1 VPGDVEDK
9 LAGEPAAAE
18 LVALA
23 ARVRK
28 ADPGAVRASAEQVSA
43 VGDGLEHAA
52 RAVDR
57 SVTAVG
63 GRWRGRSADVFAD
76 WSRAFGEAGDRDRRA
91 LAEAGAALAQV
102 GVVLDDLRRE
112 VDQQVAL
119 ALDGVR
125 SARARAAGTADA
137 PPELPDLLARD
148 AVRAPTDAARA
159 AVALAEADLRAAA
172 GRLRSLA
179 DDLTAYTELPDLH
192 LPSPREPGVQP
203 GVHAREGHGPAPSG
217 RVGDWIRRAVAV
229 LREAGVP
236 PDRMDPRAI
245 ATIIEHESGGDPDA
259 VNDDDVNAA
268 RGTPSQGLMQTIGP
282 TFEAHKLPGHDDIRD
297 PVDNIIAGVRYAIDR
312 YGSVSRVPGVLAVA
326 RGDPYVGY

>member
-1 VPGDVEDK
+1 MPGDVEEK

-23 ARVRK
+23 ARVRT
-28 ADPGAVRASAEQVSA
+28 ADPGGVRASAEQVRA
-43 VGDGLEHAA
+43 IGDGLEHAA

-57 SVTAVG
+57 AVTAVG
-63 GRWRGRSADVFAD
+63 GRWQGRSADVFAD
-76 WSRAFGEAGDRDRRA
+76 WSRAFGEAADRDRQA
-91 LAEAGAALAQV
+91 LAEAGAALAHV
-102 GVVLDDLRRE
+102 GAVLDDLRGE
-112 VDQQVAL
+112 VDQQVAR
-119 ALDGVR
+119 ALDRLR
-125 SARARAAGTADA
+125 SARARAASTVDA

-148 AVRAPTDAARA
+148 ALRAPTDAARA

-172 GRLRSLA
+172 ARIRGLA
-179 DDLTAYTELPDLH
+179 EDLTAYADLSDLD
-192 LPSPREPGVQP
+192 LPSPREPGV
-203 GVHAREGHGPAPSG
+203 HTREGHGPAPSG
-217 RVGDWIRRAVAV
+217 RVGDWIRQAVAI
-229 LREAGVP
+229 LRDAGVP

-245 ATIIEHESGGDPDA
+245 ATIIERESGGDPEA

>member
-1 VPGDVEDK
+1 MVTDVDEK

-18 LVALA
+18 LLALA
-23 ARVRK
+23 ARVRT
-28 ADPGAVRASAEQVSA
+28 ADPGAIRASAEQVRA
-43 VGDGLEHAA
+43 VGDGLGHAG

-57 SVTAVG
+57 GVTAVG
-63 GRWRGRSADVFAD
+63 GRWRGRGADACAD
-76 WSRAFGEAGDRDRRA
+76 WTRAFTVAGDRDRQA

-102 GVVLDDLRRE
+102 GAVLDDLRRE
-112 VDQQVAL
+112 VDRQVVR
-119 ALDGVR
+119 ALDLLAA
-125 SARARAAGTADA
+125 ARARPDA
-137 PPELPDLLARD
+137 PPEVADRLAHD
-148 AVRAPTDAARA
+148 ALRAPTEAARA

-172 GRLRSLA
+172 TRIRGLA
-179 DDLTAYTELPDLH
+179 DDLTAYADLPALD
-192 LPSPREPGVQP
+192 LPSPRAGVN
-203 GVHAREGHGPAPSG
+203 ARQGHGPAASG
-217 RVGDWIRRAVAV
+217 RVGVWIRQAVAI
-229 LREAGVP
+229 LRDAGVP

-245 ATIIEHESGGDPDA
+245 ATIIERESGGDPDA